1 MSISKVLD
9 VLRKTKK
16 KKYFLSL
23 SRFLSFLTNDL
34 RKENMKIPLKRSDAL
49 HISSIPF
56 EVSPDDCF
64 YINKKYIRKRE
75 RARERKKTN
84 NVMRSSAPV

>member
-1 MSISKVLD
+1 
-9 VLRKTKK
+9 
-16 KKYFLSL
+16 
-23 SRFLSFLTNDL
+23 
-34 RKENMKIPLKRSDAL
+34 MKIPLKRSDAL

-84 NVMRSSAPV
+84 DVMRSSAPV